1 MKNLCSGTQCGG
13 FQFLLILDL
22 WGVSFHDAV
31 VFGLGLQ
38 IKLNDS
44 SNLTSLIIFIV
55 PSKSSIVSPGNPL
68 PTQSPKPTREK
79 TSLIDSGFSMKC
91 VFAGLTCAVI
101 KDDKNKSHIIL
112 DADSVTMR
120 KASNIE
126 AQVTFVF
133 ESRKKDILASHV
145 TGKCTEEVFQEC
157 LRIAKN
163 ASDKIFQFYREVVQK
178 KF

>member
-1 MKNLCSGTQCGG
+1 MEFGTILINSIRLFIIYAHFIIVFFVVLEDDGG
-13 FQFLLILDL
+13 N
-22 WGVSFHDAV
+22 VACAV
-31 VFGLGLQ
+31 NTACLA
-38 IKLNDS
+38 
-44 SNLTSLIIFIV
+44 
-55 PSKSSIVSPGNPL
+55 
-68 PTQSPKPTREK
+68 
-79 TSLIDSGFSMKC
+79 LIDSGFSMKY

-101 KDDKNKSHIIL
+101 KDDKDKSHIIL

-120 KASNIE
+120 KASDIV

-178 KF
+178 KFSKECI

>member
-1 MKNLCSGTQCGG
+1 MEFGTILINSIRLFIIYAHFIIVFFVVLEDDGG
-13 FQFLLILDL
+13 N
-22 WGVSFHDAV
+22 VACAV
-31 VFGLGLQ
+31 NTACLA
-38 IKLNDS
+38 
-44 SNLTSLIIFIV
+44 
-55 PSKSSIVSPGNPL
+55 
-68 PTQSPKPTREK
+68 
-79 TSLIDSGFSMKC
+79 LIDSGFSMKY

-101 KDDKNKSHIIL
+101 KDDKDKSHIIL

-120 KASNIE
+120 KASDIV

-178 KF
+178 KFSKECIWDVCKT